1 MGSSGAGVPLVSP
14 CCPRC
19 PHPAQESRVPTLQER
34 CGTRGSQPGRA
45 AWPWRGFPKK
55 GLNSSVEFATSLT
68 TPFPVRGCVRLLF
81 FSLSFFFSLP
91 APCPANAA
99 HRELGADGVA
109 MAAVAQVRVWGRTR
123 RCLRHPW
130 CLVGAATQQPLWG
143 RGTFPFQSNF
153 GKHPPWP
160 AVWGL
165 GAVMCTGV
173 ARPHPCHL
181 CAMMGWGELSG
192 DVVGVGAGTAWGC
205 PEFGDSEAVCCS
217 YVTERGAAPQGAGA
231 GWGLWGRLVSVF
243 GKHPLSSTFLF
254 LQPCAQPHLPMGS
267 GSVRFCFLIC
277 CPSDPSTVGQHCST
291 AMLHPHVPIPWPPH
305 ALCSS
310 AAFSAVGCSRRS
322 PSIVPLCFLPS
333 HIIAVMN
340 TSDQGATGVCCG
352 ILLPVQPLRMRL
364 VGTGEAKKK
373 GK

>member
-1 MGSSGAGVPLVSP
+1 MVFGGCCNPAATLGKGDVSLPKQFWEASPMAGCMGARGGDVHWGGTAPSLSPL
-14 CCPRC
+14 CHDGMGR
-19 PHPAQESRVPTLQER
+19 AQWGR
-34 CGTRGSQPGRA
+34 CGCGS
-45 AWPWRGFPKK
+45 W
-55 GLNSSVEFATSLT
+55 
-68 TPFPVRGCVRLLF
+68 
-81 FSLSFFFSLP
+81 
-91 APCPANAA
+91 
-99 HRELGADGVA
+99 H
-109 MAAVAQVRVWGRTR
+109 
-123 RCLRHPW
+123 
-130 CLVGAATQQPLWG
+130 
-143 RGTFPFQSNF
+143 
-153 GKHPPWP
+153 
-160 AVWGL
+160 
-165 GAVMCTGV
+165 
-173 ARPHPCHL
+173 
-181 CAMMGWGELSG
+181 
-192 DVVGVGAGTAWGC
+192 GTAWGC

-267 GSVRFCFLIC
+267 GSVRFCLLIC

-291 AMLHPHVPIPWPPH
+291 ATLHPHVPIPWPPH